1 MSLRDDNGMR
11 RELLQQGLDHELI
24 VRFVGDSKLEAD
36 ELAALLMLFR
46 RGRRIL
52 REGVAWVE
60 GDCSGADA
68 DNGVE
73 SEFVIVGRDGVLAS
87 FLGSLSDFSLSSALP
102 LFFVGL

>member
-1 MSLRDDNGMR
+1 MFCSSDIHLG
-11 RELLQQGLDHELI
+11 HELI
-24 VRFVGDSKLEAD
+24 VRLVGDSVLAA

-60 GDCSGADA
+60 GDCSADE

-73 SEFVIVGRDGVLAS
+73 WELVKVGRDGVLAS
-87 FLGSLSDFSLSSALP
+87 FLGSLSDFSLSSAL
-102 LFFVGL
+102 LFAGS